1 MNAGESAV
9 GRWSPTIRAGE
20 TGSRGKGVDKYD
32 MTDDAGRVG
41 TRRSRAPRDRMD
53 MSLRVVMDGWAR

>member
-1 MNAGESAV
+1 MVADHE
-9 GRWSPTIRAGE
+9 GRE

-32 MTDDAGRVG
+32 MTDDAEKVG
-41 TRRSRAPRDRMD
+41 TRRYWAPRDRMD